1 MTPELLELKKEIIDG
16 MYSFM
21 KYGGADDENDP
32 EYDPEYDAG
41 YTQKHIDQCS
51 KIIDEF
57 FSALANIPNLKKNE
71 SILKSVKAA
80 VVKLNKLNDKCDSSI
95 IETDQREQ
103 LCELIITAA
112 NHAGLESNVD
122 DVTEEWREW

>member
-16 MYSFM
+16 MVSFM
-21 KYGGADDENDP
+21 KFGGADDENDP

-57 FSALANIPNLKKNE
+57 FSALKNTPDLKKNE
-71 SILKSVKAA
+71 SILKTVKAT
-80 VVKLNKLNDKCDSSI
+80 VVKLNKLNDKCDGSI

-112 NHAGLESNVD
+112 KHAGIESNED
-122 DVTEEWREW
+122 DITEEWREW

>member
-1 MTPELLELKKEIIDG
+1 MTPELVELKKAIIDG
-16 MYSFM
+16 MFSFM

-41 YTQKHIDQCS
+41 YTQRHIDQCS
-51 KIIDEF
+51 RIIDEF
-57 FSALANIPNLKKNE
+57 FGALANIPNLTRNE
-71 SILKSVKAA
+71 SILKAVKAA
-80 VVKLNKLNDKCDSSI
+80 VVKLNKLNEKYDGSI

-112 NHAGLESNVD
+112 KHAGLNSDVD